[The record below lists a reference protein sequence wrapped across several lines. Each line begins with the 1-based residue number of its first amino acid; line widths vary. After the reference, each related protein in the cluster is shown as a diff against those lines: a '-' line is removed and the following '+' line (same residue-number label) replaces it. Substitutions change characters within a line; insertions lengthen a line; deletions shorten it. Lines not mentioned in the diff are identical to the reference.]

1 MNRNV
6 HQLKDEEIIYSLT
19 NQFDTT
25 CFNEISK
32 RYETK
37 IFKRC
42 RAYVKDEE
50 LARDLTQDIFI
61 KLFLH
66 LDAFKSG
73 GRFSPWLYTI
83 ANNTCLDY
91 LRKNRKKYH
100 VKLSEEL
107 FEQFEDISE
116 LDVDHSLDED
126 LTMELLEELMKQL
139 PPQDKMVLLLKY
151 SQKLSLKEI
160 QEIMGLGE
168 SAVKMRLKRAREKIT
183 RLHKTYKKIKGFD
196 N

>member
-1 MNRNV
+1 MKNNL
-6 HQLKDEEIIYSLT
+6 HLLKDEEIISNLLF
-19 NQFDTT
+19 QFDTS
-25 CFNEISK
+25 CFNEISR

-37 IFKRC
+37 IYKRC
-42 RAYVKDEE
+42 KAYVKDEE

-66 LDAFKSG
+66 LNAFKSG
-73 GRFSPWLYTI
+73 GKFSPWIYTI

-100 VKLSEEL
+100 IKLSEEL
-107 FEQFEDISE
+107 HAQFDNISE
-116 LDVDHSLDED
+116 LDSENTLDDD

-139 PPQDKMVLLLKY
+139 PPQDKMILLLKY
-151 SQKLSLKEI
+151 NQKLSLKEI
-160 QEIMGLGE
+160 QVIMDLGE

-183 RLHKTYKKIKGFD
+183 RLHMKYKKYKEID
-196 N
+196 